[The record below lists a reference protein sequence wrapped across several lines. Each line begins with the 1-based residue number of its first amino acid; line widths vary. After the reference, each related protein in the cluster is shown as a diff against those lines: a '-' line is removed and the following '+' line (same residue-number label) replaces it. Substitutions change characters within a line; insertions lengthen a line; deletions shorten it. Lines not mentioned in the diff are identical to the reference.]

1 MSSYSAPHE
10 AADTTSAGT
19 SAAESKP
26 FRRDVV
32 MIAGPTAVG
41 KTRISIEL
49 CRRLK
54 GEILSADSMQI
65 YKYMNI
71 GSAKPTEAEQAGIPH
86 HMMDVV
92 DPAEAFSAADYKAA
106 AEVCLEEI
114 LSRGKLPIMV
124 GGTGLY
130 FDALLYDRDFSGAA
144 GDDVLREAYEA
155 IAREQGNE
163 ALHNILKEKDAE
175 AAARIHPN
183 NVRRVVRAL
192 ELIETTGSATPAFD
206 LGPEPNPRY
215 NFLLLGLTDHRQ
227 ALYERID
234 QRVDAMFEA
243 GLVDEIIFLKN
254 LGLSDKFQSMQGIG
268 YKEVFRYLDG
278 LATLEETKALI
289 KQSSRRYA
297 KRQLTWFKRYP
308 TLEWFEVD
316 GLRDPDAVIDKIER
330 VIRQKLSREG

>member
-1 MSSYSAPHE
+1 MAVATARPDASGKISVDASS
-10 AADTTSAGT
+10 TVGT
-19 SAAESKP
+19 AS
-26 FRRDVV
+26 RRDVV

-41 KTRISIEL
+41 KTKISIEL
-49 CRRLK
+49 CRRLG

-106 AEVCLEEI
+106 AEACLEEI

-144 GDDVLREAYEA
+144 GDEVLREAYEA
-155 IAREQGNE
+155 IAMAQGNE
-163 ALHNILKEKDAE
+163 ALHEMLREKDAE

-206 LGPEPNPRY
+206 QAPEPNPRY
-215 NFLLLGLTDHRQ
+215 NFILLGLTDHRQ

-234 QRVDAMFEA
+234 HRVDAMFAA

-278 LATLEETKALI
+278 LATLEETIALI

-308 TLEWFEVD
+308 TLEWFEVG
-316 GLRDPDAVIDKIER
+316 GLTDPDSVIDQIER
-330 VIRQKLSREG
+330 AIRQKMSREG

>member
-1 MSSYSAPHE
+1 
-10 AADTTSAGT
+10 
-19 SAAESKP
+19 
-26 FRRDVV
+26 

-41 KTRISIEL
+41 KTKISIEL
-49 CRRLK
+49 CRRLD

-106 AEVCLEEI
+106 AEACLEEI

-130 FDALLYDRDFSGAA
+130 FDALLYDRDFSGSA
-144 GDDVLREAYEA
+144 GDGVLREAFEA
-155 IAREQGNE
+155 IARAQGNE
-163 ALHNILKEKDAE
+163 ALHDMLKEKDAE

-206 LGPEPNPRY
+206 QAPEPNPRY
-215 NFLLLGLTDHRQ
+215 NFILLGLTDHRQ

-243 GLVDEIIFLKN
+243 GLVDEIIILKN

-278 LATLEETKALI
+278 LATLEETIALI

-316 GLRDPDAVIDKIER
+316 GLTDPDSVIDQIER
-330 VIRQKLSREG
+330 AIRQKMSREG